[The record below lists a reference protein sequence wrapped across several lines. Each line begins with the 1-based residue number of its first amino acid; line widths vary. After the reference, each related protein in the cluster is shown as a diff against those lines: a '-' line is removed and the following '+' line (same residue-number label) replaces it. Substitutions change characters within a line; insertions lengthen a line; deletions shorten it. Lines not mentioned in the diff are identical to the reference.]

1 MGKRLPLDQNLG
13 RQFLYVRYDVE
24 LSRKSPDD
32 LGLPEVNPE
41 LVSKLDSNAHRRG
54 SAASGGK

>member
-1 MGKRLPLDQNLG
+1 
-13 RQFLYVRYDVE
+13 VE